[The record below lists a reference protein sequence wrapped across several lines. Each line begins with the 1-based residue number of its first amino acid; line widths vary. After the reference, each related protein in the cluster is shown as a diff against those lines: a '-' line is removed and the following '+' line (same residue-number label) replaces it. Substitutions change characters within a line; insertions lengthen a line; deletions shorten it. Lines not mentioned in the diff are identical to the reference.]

1 MSGLED
7 LKTLSP
13 FNNWLKLDIE
23 IIESGFAKIHI
34 PWSDDL
40 IGDPSRPVI
49 HGGVLSSLIDAT
61 GGAACMSLL
70 ENEDKI
76 STINL
81 QVDFLEPGSPG
92 EFYCEGRVM
101 RAGKRVAIARMEV
114 YAAGDKPKLIAIGS
128 GTYNLLRS

>member
-7 LKTLSP
+7 LKTKSP
-13 FNNWLKLDIE
+13 FNNWLKLNIK
-23 IIESGFAKIHI
+23 IIESGFAKVHM

-40 IGDPSRPVI
+40 IGDPSKPMI
-49 HGGVLSSLIDAT
+49 HGGVLSSLMDAT

-70 ENEDKI
+70 KSEDKI

-92 EFYCEGRVM
+92 AFYCEGKVM
-101 RAGKRVAIARMEV
+101 RAGNRVAIARMEV
-114 YAAGDKPKLIAIGS
+114 YSVSDRPKLIAIGS
-128 GTYNLLRS
+128 GAYNLLRS